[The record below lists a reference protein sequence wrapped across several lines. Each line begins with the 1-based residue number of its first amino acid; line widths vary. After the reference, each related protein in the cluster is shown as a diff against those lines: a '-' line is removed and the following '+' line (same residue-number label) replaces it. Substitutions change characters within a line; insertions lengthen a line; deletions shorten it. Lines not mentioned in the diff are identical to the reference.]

1 MGSHEDQKVT
11 VFPASKK
18 AIVDSFEKEQQIT
31 GWKSE
36 MMGLEQ
42 EVQILSIQRDL
53 MLEQREELT
62 HRIDTFSNAIENK
75 TKRKEYLKQLL
86 RNEGFFCP

>member
-1 MGSHEDQKVT
+1 MDSHEDQKIT
-11 VFPASKK
+11 VIPASKK
-18 AIVDSFEKEQQIT
+18 AIIDRFEKEQQIT

-42 EVQILSIQRDL
+42 EVLKLSIQRDL
-53 MLEQREELT
+53 MLEQREELAQK
-62 HRIDTFSNAIENK
+62 IDAFANAIENK
-75 TKRKEYLKQLL
+75 TKREEYLKQLL

>member
-1 MGSHEDQKVT
+1 MDSHEDQIIT
-11 VFPASKK
+11 VIPASKK
-18 AIVDSFEKEQQIT
+18 AIIDRFEKEQQIT

-42 EVQILSIQRDL
+42 EVLKLSIQRDL

-62 HRIDTFSNAIENK
+62 QKIDAFANAIENK
-75 TKRKEYLKQLL
+75 TKREEYLKQLL

>member
-1 MGSHEDQKVT
+1 MDSHEDQKIT
-11 VFPASKK
+11 VIPASKK
-18 AIVDSFEKEQQIT
+18 AIIDRFEKEQQIT

-42 EVQILSIQRDL
+42 EVLKLSIQRDL

-62 HRIDTFSNAIENK
+62 QKIDAFANAIENK
-75 TKRKEYLKQLL
+75 TKREEYLLTRQINIAFL
-86 RNEGFFCP
+86 

>member
-1 MGSHEDQKVT
+1 
-11 VFPASKK
+11 
-18 AIVDSFEKEQQIT
+18 
-31 GWKSE
+31 

-42 EVQILSIQRDL
+42 EVLKLSIQRDL

-62 HRIDTFSNAIENK
+62 QKIDAFANAIENK
-75 TKRKEYLKQLL
+75 TKREEYLKQLL